1 MNTTHVH
8 LLLNHVPVVGAA
20 LGLLILSIG
29 CWRKSEEIKKAAL
42 ILFAAVT
49 LVAIPAYVSGE
60 PAEDGVKGL
69 PGISKPIIE
78 KHEDAAAVAFTGI
91 VALGLFAIAGLI
103 RYRRERPVPPWFTT
117 SAVVASVIVCGLMAW
132 TANLGGQVRH
142 TEIRT
147 SGGSSASIDVPA
159 KLN

>member
-1 MNTTHVH
+1 MNATHLH

-20 LGLLILSIG
+20 ICLLILLLG
-29 CWRKSEEIKKAAL
+29 WLRKSDEVKKASLVVL
-42 ILFAAVT
+42 IFVS
-49 LVAIPAYVSGE
+49 LVSIPAYFSGE

-69 PGISKPIIE
+69 SGISKPTIE

-91 VALGLFAIAGLI
+91 VALGVLALGGLI
-103 RYRRERPVPPWFTT
+103 RYRGERAIPPWFTT
-117 SAVVASVIVCGLMAW
+117 SAIAASLIVCGLMAR

-147 SGGSSASIDVPA
+147 SGGSSAALDLPA
-159 KLN
+159 RVN

>member
-1 MNTTHVH
+1 MNTTHLH

-20 LGLLILSIG
+20 LGVLILLIG
-29 CWRKSEEIKKAAL
+29 CWRKSDEVKKAAL
-42 ILFAAVT
+42 ILFALVS

-78 KHEDAAAVAFTGI
+78 KHEEAAAVAFTGI
-91 VALGLFAIAGLI
+91 VVLGLLALVGLI
-103 RYRRERPVPPWFTT
+103 RYRRERAIPPWFTT
-117 SAVVASVIVCGLMAW
+117 SALVVSLIVCGLMAW

-142 TEIRT
+142 TEIRA
-147 SGGSSASIDVPA
+147 SGGSSAAIDVFA
-159 KLN
+159 KIN